1 MKSNIDTLIVEPS
14 DIIRTGLQSILAEDD
29 SFRFLA
35 PMYDATILEER
46 IKTLQP
52 DLLIVNPTVMIP
64 PVSLQ
69 MTSLLQAKPNI
80 AIAALVYQYVEPELL
95 NRFHAVIDIREK
107 RSQIATI
114 LKDEVRRV
122 KDIDDENYELSE
134 REREVLILVAQGL
147 SSKEIADKLNI
158 SIHTVNSHRKNI
170 TRKTDIKSVAGLAV
184 FATLHNMI

>member
-14 DIIRTGLQSILAEDD
+14 DIIRTGLQSILDEDG
-29 SFRFLA
+29 SFQFLA
-35 PMYDATILEER
+35 PLHDTTILEER
-46 IKTLQP
+46 IKTMQP

-64 PVSLQ
+64 PVSQQ
-69 MTSLLQAKPNI
+69 MASLLQAKSNI
-80 AIAALVYQYVEPELL
+80 AIVALVYQYVEPELL
-95 NRFHAVIDIREK
+95 HRFHAVIDIREK

-122 KDIDDENYELSE
+122 KDIEDENYELSE

-184 FATLHNMI
+184 FATLHNMV

>member
-1 MKSNIDTLIVEPS
+1 MKSNINTLIVEPS
-14 DIIRTGLQSILAEDD
+14 DIIRTGLQSILDEDG
-29 SFRFLA
+29 SFQFLA
-35 PMYDATILEER
+35 PLHDATILEER
-46 IKTLQP
+46 IKTMQP

-69 MTSLLQAKPNI
+69 MASLLQAKSNI
-80 AIAALVYQYVEPELL
+80 AIVALVYQYVEPELL
-95 NRFHAVIDIREK
+95 HRFHAVIDIREK

-184 FATLHNMI
+184 FATLHNMV

>member
-1 MKSNIDTLIVEPS
+1 MKPNIDTLIVEPS

-52 DLLIVNPTVMIP
+52 DILIVNPTVMIP

>member
-14 DIIRTGLQSILAEDD
+14 DIIRTGLQSILDEDG
-29 SFRFLA
+29 SFQFLA
-35 PMYDATILEER
+35 PLHDATILEER
-46 IKTLQP
+46 IKTMQP

-69 MTSLLQAKPNI
+69 MASLLQAKSNI
-80 AIAALVYQYVEPELL
+80 AIVALVYQYVEPELL
-95 NRFHAVIDIREK
+95 HRFHAVIDIREK

-184 FATLHNMI
+184 FATLHNMV

>member
-1 MKSNIDTLIVEPS
+1 MKPNIDTLIVEPS
-14 DIIRTGLQSILAEDD
+14 DIIRTGLQSILDEDG
-29 SFRFLA
+29 SFQFLS
-35 PMYDATILEER
+35 PLYDATILEER

-52 DLLIVNPTVMIP
+52 DLLIVNPTVLIP
-64 PVSLQ
+64 PVSVQ
-69 MTSLLQAKPNI
+69 MAALLQAKPNL
-80 AIAALVYQYVEPELL
+80 AIAALIYQYAEPEMTH
-95 NRFHAVIDIREK
+95 RFHAVIDIREK
-107 RSQIATI
+107 RSQIVTI

-134 REREVLILVAQGL
+134 REREVLILVAQGF

-184 FATLHNMI
+184 FATLHNMV

>member
-14 DIIRTGLQSILAEDD
+14 DIIRTGLQSILDEDG
-29 SFRFLA
+29 SFQFLA
-35 PMYDATILEER
+35 PLHDATILEER
-46 IKTLQP
+46 IKTMQP

-64 PVSLQ
+64 PVSQQ
-69 MTSLLQAKPNI
+69 MASLLQAKSNI
-80 AIAALVYQYVEPELL
+80 AIVALVYQYVEPELL
-95 NRFHAVIDIREK
+95 HRFHAVIDIREK

-122 KDIDDENYELSE
+122 KDIEDENYELSE

-184 FATLHNMI
+184 FATLHNMV